1 MISITFTYFHT
12 SKIPKIHFQENHKV
26 LTFPKLLKRL
36 MNRLQLTKF
45 STDFS
50 TSKSD
55 AVSVVGFFL
64 DISFCFQSNRNH

>member
-1 MISITFTYFHT
+1 
-12 SKIPKIHFQENHKV
+12 
-26 LTFPKLLKRL
+26 

-45 STDFS
+45 STDFP

-64 DISFCFQSNRNH
+64 DISFYSNLIATTKPI